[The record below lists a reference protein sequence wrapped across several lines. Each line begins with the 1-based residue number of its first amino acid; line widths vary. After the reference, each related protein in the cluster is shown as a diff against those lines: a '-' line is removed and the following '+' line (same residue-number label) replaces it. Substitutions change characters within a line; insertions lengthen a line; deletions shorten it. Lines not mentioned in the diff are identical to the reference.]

1 MCAFVMKSPTYCNNA
16 CYETVDM
23 LIETV
28 GAAIGRP
35 LFYAESLTSLGQ
47 YDKV

>member
-28 GAAIGRP
+28 GTAIGRP
-35 LFYAESLTSLGQ
+35 LLSKFRHT
-47 YDKV
+47 VF